1 MNRFNRRPPNR
12 RQSGQALIEYA
23 VVTLLAVIVLVAS
36 PNVIVELVDS
46 IKQAYSAFVF
56 AISQSWI

>member
-1 MNRFNRRPPNR
+1 MKRFNTWAPRD
-12 RQSGQALIEYA
+12 RQRGQALIEYA
-23 VVTLLAVIVLVAS
+23 VVTLLAVVVLVAR